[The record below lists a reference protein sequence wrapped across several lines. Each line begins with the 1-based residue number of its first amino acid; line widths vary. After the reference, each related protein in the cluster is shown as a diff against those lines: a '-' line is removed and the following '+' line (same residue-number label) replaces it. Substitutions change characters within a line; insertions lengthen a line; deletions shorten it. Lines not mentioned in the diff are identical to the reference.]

1 MPRKLRSVWLVAPL
15 LLSSIWGVRAADVPG
30 AAASTFECETAAA
43 GDAPD
48 ALFREIEL
56 GAYRIEA
63 LARDCRS
70 ALLDAAVLNARR
82 HLAAWRKVVEE
93 LSVIGGNLRSLAAG
107 QHILSAAQRRAW
119 VDLEDVSLQIQQ
131 QANETVHKLEE
142 STLGVQAEQYIRALL
157 DTQDR
162 SLRMARIV
170 AALDRCGELRML
182 PDTRVQFEKPEWS
195 VGIQTSVRE

>member
-1 MPRKLRSVWLVAPL
+1 MPPKLCSVWVFAPL

-30 AAASTFECETAAA
+30 ADASTFECEVAPA
-43 GDAPD
+43 GDAPE

-56 GAYRIEA
+56 GAYRVEA
-63 LARDCRS
+63 LARDCRA
-70 ALLDAAVLNARR
+70 ALLDEAVLNARR

-107 QHILSAAQRRAW
+107 QHILSVSQRRAW
-119 VDLEDVSLQIQQ
+119 LDLEDISLQIQQ

-170 AALDRCGELRML
+170 AALDHCGELRML
-182 PDTRVQFEKPEWS
+182 PDTRVQFEKPQWS
-195 VGIQTSVRE
+195 VRVHPHVWE